1 MVIDLS
7 KINKEELIGCL
18 SEEND
23 RDNFTRT
30 TLERQVKNHQTYGKQ
45 EEFEKA
51 LQRYKNKKDYF
62 FSLISIIPDNDE
74 IEERDEEYIQF
85 WKDLIEHQIY
95 ISNERI
101 KDWSEGG
108 EMYRPEICKNLETFK
123 EACQNI
129 INIDLGKIKCM
140 EVISSMINQ

>member
-1 MVIDLS
+1 MKIDLL
-7 KINKEELIGCL
+7 KLNKEELIGCL
-18 SEEND
+18 FEENE

-51 LQRYKNKKDYF
+51 LERYNRKKDYLC
-62 FSLISIIPDNDE
+62 SLINIIPTVDI
-74 IEERDEEYIQF
+74 IEETKDEYIQF
-85 WKDLIEHQIY
+85 WKDLIEDQIY

-108 EMYRPEICKNLETFK
+108 EMYRPEMYKDIETFK
-123 EACQNI
+123 TACHNI
-129 INIDLGKIKCM
+129 INMDLGKIKCM
-140 EVISSMINQ
+140 EIINEMII

>member
-7 KINKEELIGCL
+7 KINKEELISCL

-140 EVISSMINQ
+140 EVISSMINR

>member
-85 WKDLIEHQIY
+85 WKDLIENQIY